1 MATKNT
7 ETVQQTQAAAQ
18 SDSAASTA
26 PATRAMPALGSTC
39 NVRVAAGAVLRNN
52 DTGAYFEPEVDTP
65 VTVPVTLLRRI
76 QDGDVTLVG

>member
-18 SDSAASTA
+18 GDSTA
-26 PATRAMPALGSTC
+26 TTAPTARAMPALGSTC
-39 NVRVAAGAVLRNN
+39 SVRVAAGVVLRNN
-52 DTGAYFEPEVDTP
+52 DTGALFEPEVDTP
-65 VTVPVTLLRRI
+65 VTTTVTLLRRI